1 MQVLHAHTSVKRSQ
15 TGASKDLS
23 MQRNLLKMYI
33 SEVIKEEATVED
45 VYGQYLFGTDR
56 GLPEPDN
63 EPEMDMND
71 KFRNV
76 FDGFMSDMTKQDVD
90 LLVKLRDEGKY
101 ADILQVPPYA
111 KRAWRT
117 IQVTM
122 SKIPPALH
130 PGINKNTAIRTQMFK
145 QAQVFTGNVTMPLHN
160 YSVNSW
166 TISHQAL
173 SRLAQEDIGEGDYI
187 ILLSVD
193 LSSQKNKFI
202 LNPGNLQQ
210 VNFMYFWQAEIWQ
223 VAPVVCDKW
232 AIVRQD
238 AGAEEIDKAVQMVK

>member
-1 MQVLHAHTSVKRSQ
+1 MQES
-15 TGASKDLS
+15 
-23 MQRNLLKMYI
+23 LLKKYI
-33 SEVIKEEATVED
+33 SEILKEEATAND
-45 VYGQYLFGTDR
+45 IFGQYLFGTDR

-71 KFRNV
+71 KFKST
-76 FDGFMSDMTKQDVD
+76 FTGFMSDMTKQDVD
-90 LLVKLRDEGKY
+90 ILVKLRDEGKY
-101 ADILQVPPYA
+101 TDILQVPPYA

-117 IQVTM
+117 IEVNM

-130 PGINKNTAIRTQMFK
+130 PGINKNTAIRTQVFS
-145 QAQVFTGNVTMPLHN
+145 QAQVFTGNVTMPLHK

-173 SRLAQEDIGEGDYI
+173 SQLTQEDLGEGDYI
-187 ILLSVD
+187 ILLSAD

-202 LNPGNLQQ
+202 LNPGNMQQ
-210 VNFMYFWQAEIWQ
+210 VNPEYFWQAEIWQ

-232 AIVRQD
+232 VIVRRD
-238 AGAEEIDKAVQMVK
+238 ASAEEIDKAIEMVK